1 MKFVCPEHG
10 MEDAKIQ
17 ILLSDDEIVGY
28 RINSYTLK
36 DDSDDK
42 NKLIY
47 FYIKE
52 NFVNVEEVKEL
63 NSLDWTGGI
72 YWKTNNIYYYYNKFL
87 NKKTKLVTEELLVT
101 KERFGE
107 SFN

>member
-1 MKFVCPEHG
+1 MEKLSSEVG
-10 MEDAKIQ
+10 MRNEDISEMLGLT
-17 ILLSDDEIVGY
+17 I
-28 RINSYTLK
+28 
-36 DDSDDK
+36 
-42 NKLIY
+42 
-47 FYIKE
+47 
-52 NFVNVEEVKEL
+52 EEVKEL